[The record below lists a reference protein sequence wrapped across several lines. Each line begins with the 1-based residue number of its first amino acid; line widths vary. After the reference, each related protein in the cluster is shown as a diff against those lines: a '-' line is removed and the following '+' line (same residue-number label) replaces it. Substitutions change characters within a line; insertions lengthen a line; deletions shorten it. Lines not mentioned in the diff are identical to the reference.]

1 MRIVRTKGA
10 PEERKGFFEPA
21 AGAVHSSCGA
31 MASDTGRL
39 SQQALAVLD
48 VALRVPCIFIIDAI
62 CNSHSDPADGWTG
75 TAGQVLLRVLGK
87 STNQPLFHTYTC
99 F

>member
-1 MRIVRTKGA
+1 MRWK
-10 PEERKGFFEPA
+10 
-21 AGAVHSSCGA
+21 SCCGA
-31 MASDTGRL
+31 MASNPGRL

-62 CNSHSDPADGWTG
+62 CNSQSDPAEGWSG

-87 STNQPLFHTYTC
+87 RQS
-99 F
+99 

>member
-1 MRIVRTKGA
+1 
-10 PEERKGFFEPA
+10 
-21 AGAVHSSCGA
+21 
-31 MASDTGRL
+31 MASNSGRL

-62 CNSHSDPADGWTG
+62 CNSHSGPAEDWNG

-87 STNQPLFHTYTC
+87 SPDQVLLNTLGFRH
-99 F
+99 